1 MTFKAAKVV
10 IITEKVILEQ
20 VAQIIESLGAT
31 GYTVFAAGGKG
42 SRGVRPAGRAAVVDG
57 FSNVQIE
64 VITATHETAEKI
76 AVEVADRFFQNYSG
90 ITYLEDVEIL
100 RSHKF

>member
-1 MTFKAAKVV
+1 MTYKAAKVV

-20 VAQIIESLGAT
+20 VAEVIEAHGAT
-31 GYTVFAAGGKG
+31 GYTVLAAGGKG
-42 SRGVRPAGRAAVVDG
+42 SRGVRPTGRAAVVDG

-64 VITATHETAEKI
+64 VITATHITAEEI
-76 AVEVADRFFQNYSG
+76 AVDVAERFFQNYSG